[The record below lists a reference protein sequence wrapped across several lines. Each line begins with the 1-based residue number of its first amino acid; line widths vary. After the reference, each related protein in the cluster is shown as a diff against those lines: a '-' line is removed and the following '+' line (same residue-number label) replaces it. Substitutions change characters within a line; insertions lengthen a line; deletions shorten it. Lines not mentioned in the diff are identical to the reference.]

1 MIKINDGKVRKRRNR
16 IRKEDVLFLFFCMV
30 TAAVFA
36 LYRCLNG
43 DFVAYNG
50 DFQNYNVFRRL
61 LDGQVPYRD
70 FTNYLGSGIVFVNLP
85 LVAVFRSFG
94 ASVFITH
101 FTTSLLYSFI
111 LCISLYTIL
120 HDRKRAYFIT
130 NIIAIAAF
138 VILHAGFYSGFYYQ
152 YIYDLVYFE
161 EQGISMRTTRAF
173 LPFLLVGIFYVAKNA
188 VGRKWLFRYC
198 FRSYKRL
205 AGIFFVLGMLTVWA
219 NDYGYANVVC
229 LFLIFVMVIVFDRK
243 TGPAKKM
250 CLMAAAVFSALAGT
264 ILSIMI
270 VTGGNIGEY
279 ISINAGIAE
288 YQFWY
293 YGNYYG
299 KYLTVADLFSDRK
312 YLFLTVFFFAHGIW
326 FLYEAASH
334 RIDDDR
340 ICRLFL
346 HSTCYGASLI
356 YVLGSGGH
364 NYSAAELVSC
374 ILCIG
379 VVIRL
384 VKSVWIYVKGILGGK
399 WGKTVSA
406 LEQALHSAAN
416 EFEKFRIP
424 AYLFLMLLLYTF
436 SVNIIRTDLSYADR
450 ETVKGLHIDSVLGAG
465 LDECAAELA
474 GEELFSTY
482 AGALETING
491 VFQPTGTDYII
502 HVMGDKQREKYLENF
517 INGDYRYASTLKSE
531 YTPDEYWLT
540 RINWFFYRELYTN
553 YEPVKETLYSLIWEK
568 SEKRN
573 TIDADVKLNLRYI
586 SDTTCQIDVE
596 LPDCTEKSAYID
608 LIIRYDTEWTEDRW
622 QNGGLHKI
630 IRVEDGGD
638 QYCIYREKLNACYY
652 LDECTRE
659 SVIPIYVRNGKASI
673 QLSSCPLSC
682 TKLKNVEAEVSS
694 IIKEPE
700 YFLHV
705 TNCTLI
711 DPAISRDSIDVTGTL
726 LKFDNTEFNTT
737 ELEGAWGLESGG
749 EVGIVENIWKDS
761 VYIYVQLKAPV
772 EREHFLYPNRIEAKY

>member
-1 MIKINDGKVRKRRNR
+1 MIKINDGKIRKKRNR

-94 ASVFITH
+94 ESVFITH

-111 LCISLYTIL
+111 LCVALYTIL
-120 HDRKRAYFIT
+120 HDRKKAYFIT
-130 NIIAIAAF
+130 NLIAIAAF

-229 LFLIFVMVIVFDRK
+229 FFLIFVMVIVFDRK

-250 CLMAAAVFSALAGT
+250 CLMAAAVFSALAGI

-279 ISINAGIAE
+279 ISINAGVAE

-293 YGNYYG
+293 YGNYYN

-356 YVLGSGGH
+356 YVLGSGAH

-379 VVIRL
+379 VVIWL
-384 VKSVWIYVKGILGGK
+384 VKSVWIYVKGMLGGE
-399 WGKTVSA
+399 WGKTVSS

-517 INGDYRYASTLKSE
+517 INGDYRYASTLKNE
-531 YTPDEYWLT
+531 YTHCEYWSS
-540 RINWFFYRELYTN
+540 RVNWFFYRYLYQY
-553 YEPVKETLYSLIWEK
+553 YEPVAETNFSVIWEK
-568 SEKRN
+568 KGNEY
-573 TIDADVKLNLRYI
+573 TVKENA
-586 SDTTCQIDVE
+586 QIDLTFLNTSTCKIEVM
-596 LPDCTEKSAYID
+596 LPDYSKGAYVD
-608 LIIRYDTEWTEDRW
+608 LHIKYRTVWNENRVRK
-622 QNGGLHKI
+622 GGIKKLLC
-630 IRVEDGGD
+630 VEDGGE
-638 QYCIYREKLNACYY
+638 QYNSFLSNSCYY
-652 LDECTRE
+652 LRDCSEGCN
-659 SVIPIYVRNGKASI
+659 IPVYVRDGKGTVY
-673 QLSSCPLSC
+673 LSAYPLSC
-682 TKLKNVEAEVSS
+682 TDIENMEVCISD

-700 YFLHV
+700 FNLHLANYKDIYSSISQNAV
-705 TNCTLI
+705 DATNMVLQ
-711 DPAISRDSIDVTGTL
+711 
-726 LKFDNTEFNTT
+726 FDNTEFNTT
-737 ELEGAWGLESGG
+737 VLEGARELKSDGETGMVES
-749 EVGIVENIWKDS
+749 VWKAGD
-761 VYIYVQLKAPV
+761 YIYVQLMAPI
-772 EREHFLYPNRIEAKY
+772 EREYFLYPNRIEVEY